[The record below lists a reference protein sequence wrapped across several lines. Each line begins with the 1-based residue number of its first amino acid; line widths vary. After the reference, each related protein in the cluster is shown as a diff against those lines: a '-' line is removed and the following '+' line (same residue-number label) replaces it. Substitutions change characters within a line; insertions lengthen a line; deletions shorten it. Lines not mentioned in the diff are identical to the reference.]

1 MKGCNH
7 AGCPLKHSSHGYCSA
22 HAAQWKRHDR
32 TWDIGQRESIE
43 ARIERKSTMQ
53 GACRV
58 WQGIVMKNGYGVVSW
73 QGKPW
78 LVHRAV
84 WTEQRG
90 PIPPDME
97 IDHVKKRGC
106 HSRAC
111 TNVEHLEVVTQA
123 ENNRRAGGL
132 EVTWANRR
140 TKTHCKHGHEF
151 TPENTY
157 VQRTGGRSCRMCSRR
172 YGLAWIARSGR
183 RKPRELKPCGTVAA
197 YERHRQR
204 GERCD
209 ECRAAKAAAARAR
222 RSHRVVETVAIA
234 EVSS

>member
-7 AGCPLKHSSHGYCSA
+7 ARCPRPHSSHGFCSA
-22 HAAQWKRHDR
+22 HAAQWKRCGR
-32 TWDIGQRESIE
+32 TWEIGQRESID
-43 ARIERKSTMQ
+43 ARIERRSVMQ

-58 WQGIVMKNGYGVVSW
+58 WQGNVMKNGYGLVSW

-90 PIPPDME
+90 PIPSDMT

-111 TNVEHLEVVTQA
+111 TNVEHMEVVTQA
-123 ENNRRAGGL
+123 ENNRRAGAL
-132 EVTWANRR
+132 EGTWANRR
-140 TKTHCKHGHEF
+140 AKTHCKHGHEY

-157 VQRTGGRSCRMCSRR
+157 VQRNGGRSCRACSRR
-172 YGLAWIARSGR
+172 YSREWAARNVP
-183 RKPRELKPCGTVAA
+183 RKPRVLQPCGTVAA

-204 GERCD
+204 GERCA
-209 ECRAAKAAAARAR
+209 ECRAAKAVAERERRAGYR
-222 RSHRVVETVAIA
+222 PVEDVTL
-234 EVSS
+234 